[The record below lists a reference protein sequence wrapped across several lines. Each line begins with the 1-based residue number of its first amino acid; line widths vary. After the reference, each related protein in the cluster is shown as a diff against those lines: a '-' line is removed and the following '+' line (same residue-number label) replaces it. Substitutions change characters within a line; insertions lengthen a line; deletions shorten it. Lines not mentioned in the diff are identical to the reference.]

1 MGRNW
6 FGESYRI
13 MLSIIQS
20 RILIL
25 DYEVLVL
32 ICLVNTG
39 GGWVIETFKFFVNV
53 NLVMACILVVT
64 VGKDK
69 QEGG

>member
-1 MGRNW
+1 M
-6 FGESYRI
+6 
-13 MLSIIQS
+13 
-20 RILIL
+20 
-25 DYEVLVL
+25 
-32 ICLVNTG
+32 NTG

-69 QEGG
+69 QEGEWGELIFKIKGKC